1 MYHENNAEKRVEK
14 MRKLINKALTFARDA
29 QEKESKAYK
38 DYDDTIKIF
47 NEYTFW

>member
-14 MRKLINKALTFARDA
+14 MRKLINKALMFARDA
-29 QEKESKAYK
+29 QEKGSKTYK